1 MAESPVPAEL
11 AQTVDSEIAAAQCFL
26 AFLEREQQMLV
37 KGEVD
42 DLLDLV
48 RQKNK
53 VAAEL
58 ATLAA
63 RRSRLL
69 AASGVASDG
78 AGIAAWFAAH
88 PEETGTRDAWSSLLA
103 VIAAELAT
111 LAARRSRLLAAS
123 GVASD
128 GAGIAAWFAAHP
140 EETGTRDAWS
150 SLLAVAAQ
158 ARELNRVNG
167 ELIQERLQ
175 SNAQALEVL
184 LGSNAAAGNLYGPDG
199 QSAPPS
205 TRRISDSA

>member
-103 VIAAELAT
+103 V
-111 LAARRSRLLAAS
+111 
-123 GVASD
+123 
-128 GAGIAAWFAAHP
+128 
-140 EETGTRDAWS
+140 
-150 SLLAVAAQ
+150 AAQ

-175 SNAQALEVL
+175 SNAQALEAL